1 MENKDITIKMHV
13 ASVTEHGGAGGHEA
27 KLFVAAD
34 DKEQYVSLHL
44 HTKDKLVEL
53 GHYELTLKRIDQ

>member
-34 DKEQYVSLHL
+34 YNGQYVSLHI
-44 HTKDKLVEL
+44 HTKRKLVEL
-53 GHYELTLKRIDQ
+53 GHYELTLKRVE